1 MTKNSPPSRNNG
13 NNCYE
18 KSTNNNRNAQQP
30 GRPEVMS
37 PGSDVPAEVSLGHVV
52 ARLDVRSSDSLFL
65 EKGEVGGI
73 FVAHAEG
80 HPIGSEVTVELL
92 LSWGETILLEAVIAW
107 HRRVPRVSLRHKPGA
122 GLRFLNLQP
131 SQRAMFERATIFTA
145 PSPIPDDAIFVQGD
159 RYEL

>member
-1 MTKNSPPSRNNG
+1 MTSV
-13 NNCYE
+13 E
-18 KSTNNNRNAQQP
+18 
-30 GRPEVMS
+30 
-37 PGSDVPAEVSLGHVV
+37 EVSSGHVV
-52 ARLDVRSSDSLFL
+52 ARLDVRSHDCLFL
-65 EKGEVGGI
+65 EEGELGGI

-92 LSWGETILLEAVIAW
+92 LSWGEKILVEAVIVW

-131 SQRAMFERATIFTA
+131 TQRAMIERATIFTA
-145 PSPIPDDAIFVQGD
+145 PTPVPHDAIFVQGD